1 MNSSAHGGG
10 NESIK
15 DEYYVVI
22 AQFRVENPLWCIFF
36 APKSLTN

>member
-10 NESIK
+10 NEAIK
-15 DEYYVVI
+15 DEHYVVI
-22 AQFRVENPLWCIFF
+22 AHVCVEKPLWCIFF